1 MSKPISKAHCC
12 ATDWVNKTIN
22 KKRIRQGSVILL
34 YSEIHEDA
42 NDLIPFIL
50 KTKNDPKTKRLRNYS
65 KDLSFVINF
74 SITTSQQFA
83 FNDIFVKMLIT
94 SAPIT
99 AKITVFVNRLCFQ
112 RGGIF

>member
-22 KKRIRQGSVILL
+22 KKRIGRGSVILL
-34 YSEIHEDA
+34 YSEIHEEA

-65 KDLSFVINF
+65 KDLNFVIDF
-74 SITTSQQFA
+74 SITTSQSKPPQFA

-94 SAPIT
+94 SAQIT
-99 AKITVFVNRLCFQ
+99 AKIRVFVNHLCF
-112 RGGIF
+112 